1 MNNRT
6 STSNLPSLAQVI
18 RRKGQGHDKVLA
30 HINPEE
36 ARFLERTQGGSIN
49 PHTGLPQY
57 GLFSNPKK
65 WFKSIAGPTVG
76 TIVGN
81 MLLPGVGGIIGGA
94 FGGAAGS
101 AARGRHDILQAT
113 LRGAGIGTAI
123 PTVAS
128 LAESGAKALGAKG
141 LAASLS
147 GYGSRN
153 AILPAL
159 GIEDK
164 RAPFISGLSPRD
176 GVQAKIPAPVLQ
188 AAKQEAEKSFLETL
202 SANTKNFLTEP
213 RNLLTLGTLGV
224 ALANR
229 PKAPREK
236 SPEQLADEQKRL
248 ERSLRLTPAE
258 LRERERYAIEQAQST
273 RRARHNRFL
282 PEEYFGGLEP
292 LYVRSSS
299 PEEYKR
305 TGRWLNYYS
314 DPDFTKKVNR
324 KAGGKVQKNS
334 YTMTEMNYPSGQGY
348 FLSGQN
354 DGQAD
359 NVPAMLS
366 DGEYVIPADVVA
378 HLGDGNNKAGAK
390 KLDVLLEKVRRAKNT
405 NGSLPAK
412 AHPAL
417 NYLEK

>member
-1 MNNRT
+1 MKNRI
-6 STSNLPSLAQVI
+6 SASNLPSLAQAI
-18 RRKGQGHDKVLA
+18 RSKGQGHDKVLA

-94 FGGAAGS
+94 LGGAAGS
-101 AARGRHDILQAT
+101 AARGRHDMLQAT

-123 PTVAS
+123 PAVAS
-128 LAESGAKALGAKG
+128 LAGSGAKALDAKG

-248 ERSLRLTPAE
+248 DRNLRLTPAE
-258 LRERERYAIEQAQST
+258 LRERERYLTEQVRST
-273 RRARHNRFL
+273 RRVRRNRFM
-282 PEEYFGGLEP
+282 PEEYFNELEP
-292 LYVRSSS
+292 LYVKSAS
-299 PEEYKR
+299 PEEYKK
-305 TGRWLNYYS
+305 TGRWLKYYS
-314 DPDFTKKVNR
+314 DPDFTKRVTHK
-324 KAGGKVQKNS
+324 KGGEVS
-334 YTMTEMNYPSGQGY
+334 REHYSVAEMNYPSGQGY
-348 FLSGQN
+348 FLSGST

-390 KLDVLLEKVRRAKNT
+390 KLDMLLERVRKTKNS
-405 NGSLPAK
+405 NGALPQK
-412 AHPAL
+412 SRPVL
-417 NYLEK
+417 NYLRG